1 MKKSTLLFVLV
12 IISFNTFSQKKR
24 ANKWFFGTLAGL
36 EFATGTPTV
45 INGGALNSPEA
56 TAVMSDTS
64 GALLFYTDANTVY
77 DNTHVAMPNGTGIL
91 GGNSSTQGALIVP
104 YPDKDSL
111 YYLFSLDE
119 IGGMEGL
126 RYSMVNMNLNG
137 GNGDVMTSAKNV
149 TLSANMTEKMTGVK
163 DPNSKRYWILTH
175 EWGNNT
181 FDIFQVTASGLQP
194 KTTQSIGMA
203 HTTTSIQNTYGQMKF
218 NTCGTKVGYAAGY
231 LNTVEIFDF
240 NTTTGVLSNPITL
253 NMGSFPVYGFE
264 FSPDGT
270 KIYVSTYDPA
280 GTLIQFDITS
290 GVTSTIF
297 STAQILSTNTIYGLQ
312 LANNGKI
319 YVNYSFD
326 PTLGEIT
333 SPNSAG
339 LACNFQE
346 NFIQL
351 DPDFFG
357 NMSTLNL
364 PNFVQSFMA
373 QPQFTCP
380 AVSGGTVTAIAENNS
395 SEETRVFPNPSAD
408 EFSVQLKGASTVSVY
423 STTGALID
431 EFVSEDKISFG
442 KNYAKGIYLVRISDN
457 KNLKTIRIV
466 KE

>member
-1 MKKSTLLFVLV
+1 MKKSTLLLVLV
-12 IISFNTFSQKKR
+12 LISFSSFSQKKR
-24 ANKWFFGTLAGL
+24 ANKWFFGTNAGL

-45 INGGALNSPEA
+45 INGGQINSPEA
-56 TAVMSDTS
+56 AAVMSDTS
-64 GALLFYTDANTVY
+64 GALLFYTDANAVW
-77 DNTHVAMPNGTGIL
+77 DKTHTIMSNGTGIL

-111 YYLFSLDE
+111 YYLFTLDE
-119 IGGMEGL
+119 IGGMEGM
-126 RYSMVNMNLNG
+126 RYSMINMNLNA

-149 TLSANMTEKMTGVK
+149 TLSANMTEKLTGVK
-163 DPNSKRYWILTH
+163 DPNSKRYWILAH

-218 NTCGTKVGYAAGY
+218 NTCGNKIGYAAGY
-231 LNTVEIFDF
+231 LNTVELFDF
-240 NTTTGVLSNPITL
+240 NTTTGVISNPVTL
-253 NMGSFPVYGFE
+253 NMGAFPVYGFE

-270 KIYVSTYDPA
+270 KIYVSSYDPA
-280 GTLIQFDITS
+280 GTLIQYDITS
-290 GVTSTIF
+290 GVASTIF

-326 PTLGEIT
+326 GTLGEIS

-346 NFIQL
+346 NFITL

-380 AVSGGTVTAIAENNS
+380 AVSGGTVTSISENNPT
-395 SEETRVFPNPSAD
+395 EESRVFPNPSAD
-408 EFSVQLKGASTVSVY
+408 EFSVQLSETSTVYIY
-423 STTGALID
+423 STTGALTD
-431 EFVSEDKISFG
+431 QFTSEGKISFG
-442 KNYAKGIYLVRISDN
+442 KNYAKGIYLVRISNN
-457 KNLKTIRIV
+457 KGTKTTRVLK
-466 KE
+466 E